1 MFSNIIGNDSTPFI
15 GEHIDEDKEEET
27 TTAQVDI
34 LFDGLFRFYQI
45 YV

>member
-1 MFSNIIGNDSTPFI
+1 MFSMIIGNDSTPLI
-15 GEHIDEDKEEET
+15 DEHNDEDKEEET

-45 YV
+45 